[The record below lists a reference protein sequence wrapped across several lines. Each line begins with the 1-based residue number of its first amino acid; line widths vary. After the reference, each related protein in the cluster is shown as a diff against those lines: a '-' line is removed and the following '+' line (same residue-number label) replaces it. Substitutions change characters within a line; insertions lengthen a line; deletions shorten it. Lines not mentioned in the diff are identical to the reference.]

1 MNDLIISKGDLKRC
15 IPVTFR
21 HREVSF
27 LMHDDSAGNPFK
39 DGRLIPV
46 VLDTKKYSLVLWN
59 ENAFEKGVMEFL
71 VSFIHNGYETLRS
84 VYLTETDEQRR
95 FLFEKFGEG
104 EQVTKPR
111 YYVAYGDYDLDN
123 RTGYMETY
131 LDALHVAIRLWGGYS
146 SVQIVEANVK
156 CGCHGEVEETIEVID
171 VF

>member
-1 MNDLIISKGDLKRC
+1 MNDLIISKGDLKRS
-15 IPVTFR
+15 IPVKFR
-21 HREVSF
+21 QREVSF
-27 LMHDDSAGNPFK
+27 LMHEDPAGNPK
-39 DGRLIPV
+39 DGRLIPIA
-46 VLDTKKYSLVLWN
+46 LDTEKCSLALWN
-59 ENAFEKGVMEFL
+59 ENAFGKGIMEFF
-71 VSFIHNGYETLRS
+71 VSFIHNGCLQPCR

-123 RTGYMETY
+123 RTGYVETY
-131 LDALHVAIRLWGGYS
+131 LDALHVAIRLWGVYS

-156 CGCHGEVEETIEVID
+156 CGCHGEIEEAIEVID